1 MTIYYMAKILL
12 YQNKVEEVKFI
23 CIRIFVQLIKIIIVM
38 PFLSRG
44 SLM

>member
-12 YQNKVEEVKFI
+12 YQNEVEVRSI
-23 CIRIFVQLIKIIIVM
+23 CIRIFVQLIKINIVT

-44 SLM
+44 SLV